1 MSIGVLDDL
10 SRGIGRLEPLSV
22 DQYHRMIALGI
33 LNEDDPLELIDG
45 ILVRRDRQDSNNDE
59 MPQGQRHSGVVGQL
73 GELLTLQCVPL
84 GCHPRIQ
91 LPLPLPPVDEPEPD
105 LCIVRGRAREYL
117 GRFPERADV
126 LVVVEVAD
134 SSLAYDEKTK
144 QRLYAASSLPIYVI
158 VNLQDEAVVVY
169 SQPIREEQRY
179 REQVHYRR
187 GEIVVLNLDEL
198 GQVSLSVDDV
208 L

>member
-22 DQYHRMIALGI
+22 DQYHRMIEMGI
-33 LNEDDPLELIDG
+33 LSENDPLELIDG
-45 ILVRRDRQDSNNDE
+45 ILVRRDRQDSKGDT

-73 GELLTLQCVPL
+73 GELLMLQCVPL

-117 GRFPERADV
+117 GRFPDRGDV
-126 LVVVEVAD
+126 LVVIEVAD
-134 SSLAYDEKTK
+134 SPLAYDEKTK

-158 VNLQDEAVVVY
+158 INLQDEVVVVY
-169 SQPIREEQRY
+169 SQPIPEEQRY
-179 REQVHYRR
+179 GEQVHYRR
-187 GEIVVLNLDEL
+187 GEVVLLNVGEL
-198 GQVSLSVDDV
+198 RQVSLSVDDV

>member
-33 LNEDDPLELIDG
+33 LKEDDPLELIDG
-45 ILVRRDRQDSNNDE
+45 ILVRRDRQDSKGGD
-59 MPQGQRHSGVVGQL
+59 MPQGERHSSTVGQL
-73 GELLTLQCVPL
+73 GEVLTLQCVPL

-91 LPLPLPPVDEPEPD
+91 LPLPLPPIDEPEPD

-117 GRFPERADV
+117 GRFPDRGEV
-126 LVVVEVAD
+126 LIVIEVAD

-144 QRLYAASSLPIYVI
+144 QRLYAASKLPVYVI
-158 VNLQDEAVVVY
+158 VNLQEDSIAVY
-169 SQPIREEQRY
+169 SQPVSEEQRY
-179 REQVHYRR
+179 AQLTKYHR
-187 GEIVVLNLDEL
+187 GETAVLNLGEL
-198 GQVSLSVDDV
+198 GQVLLPVEDV